1 VGQRRRGGT
10 VSTLPSPE
18 PRHRLAYKPQAAAD
32 ALDISRAQLYRLIAA
47 GAIRTVTIGRSR
59 RIPRAELE
67 RIVANG
73 VEP

>member
-1 VGQRRRGGT
+1 
-10 VSTLPSPE
+10 VSALPVPA
-18 PRHRLAYKPQAAAD
+18 PLDRLAYKPQAAAD

-67 RIVANG
+67 RIVAHG
-73 VEP
+73 VAP

>member
-1 VGQRRRGGT
+1 MSALR
-10 VSTLPSPE
+10 SPD
-18 PRHRLAYKPQAAAD
+18 PLDRLAYKPQAAAD

-67 RIVANG
+67 RIVADG
-73 VEP
+73 VTS